1 MIAFTFRYRQDR
13 ILLFR
18 EKAWLK
24 RLIIHMRYV
33 DKLIPS
39 NLWYT
44 DEVRT

>member
-1 MIAFTFRYRQDR
+1 MIAFIFRYRRDS

-33 DKLIPS
+33 DKLIPR

-44 DEVRT
+44 DEVWT